1 MSTGGAGINTSA
13 VNTAVQSAKTPYAPA
28 QQDIQNILSNLGQM
42 QGTGGYNTQPETN
55 AFSQALS
62 NLNGMPNFGPAAAQT
77 ASNFLQTGG
86 DPTGL
91 LRTSAGNLQSV
102 AGEGAN
108 GGAGLNPMNTPGMQN
123 VLNTIQ
129 NDTQNSVNGQ
139 FAGAGRSLSGLNEQT
154 LARGLAQGEAVPL
167 LNQYNQNVSNM
178 EGANTQLGNISQ
190 NAAANLG
197 QGLNIAQAAP
207 GLATSVPM
215 AAEGIAQQQQQLPY
229 QTLGEE
235 TNIANILGGLGGQTI
250 GTGNT
255 QNTGSLLSALTSLF
269 GGSGGGI
276 AGGASGLLSSLFG
289 GS

>member
-13 VNTAVQSAKTPYAPA
+13 INTAAQSAKTPYAPA
-28 QQDIQNILSNLGQM
+28 QQDIANILSNLGQM

-108 GGAGLNPMNTPGMQN
+108 GGAGLNPMNTPGMQG
-123 VLNTIQ
+123 VLNTIDQ
-129 NDTQNSVNGQ
+129 DTQNAINGQ
-139 FAGAGRSLSGLNEQT
+139 FAGAGRSLSGLNTQT

-178 EGANTQLGNISQ
+178 MGANQGLGNISQ
-190 NAAANLG
+190 NATANIG

>member
-13 VNTAVQSAKTPYAPA
+13 VNTAAQSAKSPYAPA
-28 QQDIQNILSNLGQM
+28 EGDISNILGSL
-42 QGTGGYNTQPETN
+42 GGYLGGGGANSPAQNYLFNEAAGN
-55 AFSQALS
+55 IS
-62 NLNGMPNFGPAAAQT
+62 GVPNFGPAASQT
-77 ASNFLQTGG
+77 ASNIFQTGG

-129 NDTQNSVNGQ
+129 NDTQNSINGQ

-178 EGANTQLGNISQ
+178 MGANQGLGTISQ
-190 NAAANLG
+190 NAMSNLG
-197 QGLNIAQAAP
+197 QGMNIAGAAP
-207 GLATSVPM
+207 GLAASGPM
-215 AAEGIAQQQQQLPY
+215 AEEALLQQQQMQPFQYLS
-229 QTLGEE
+229 GASD
-235 TNIANILGGLGGQTI
+235 IANQLGAMGGQTI
-250 GTGNT
+250 GSGNQ

-269 GGSGGGI
+269 GGAGGGT
-276 AGGASGLLSSLFG
+276 AGGVTGLLSSLFG
-289 GS
+289 G

>member
-13 VNTAVQSAKTPYAPA
+13 INTAAQSAKTPYAPA
-28 QQDIQNILSNLGQM
+28 QQDIANILSNLGQM

-108 GGAGLNPMNTPGMQN
+108 GGAGLNPMNTPGMQG
-123 VLNTIQ
+123 VLNTIDQ
-129 NDTQNSVNGQ
+129 DTQNAINGQ
-139 FAGAGRSLSGLNEQT
+139 FAGAGRSLSGLNTQT

-178 EGANTQLGNISQ
+178 MGANQGLGNISQ
-190 NAAANLG
+190 NATANIG

-250 GTGNT
+250 GSGNQ

-269 GGSGGGI
+269 GGAGGGT
-276 AGGASGLLSSLFG
+276 AGGVTGLLSSLFG
-289 GS
+289 G

>member
-13 VNTAVQSAKTPYAPA
+13 VNTAVQSAKQPYAPA
-28 QQDIQNILSNLGQM
+28 TQDIQNILSNLGQM

-108 GGAGLNPMNTPGMQN
+108 GGAGLDPTNTPGMAN
-123 VLNTIQ
+123 VLKTIQ
-129 NDTQNSVNGQ
+129 NDVQNSVNGQ

-154 LARGLAQGEAVPL
+154 LSRGLSQGEAVPL

-178 EGANTQLGNISQ
+178 EGANAGLGTLSQ
-190 NAAANLG
+190 DAMANLG

-207 GLATSVPM
+207 GLASANPM
-215 AAEGIAQQQQQLPY
+215 AMQAIEQQQRMEPY
-229 QTLGEE
+229 QFLTQQS
-235 TNIANILGGLGGQTI
+235 NIANQLGGMGGQTI
-250 GTGNT
+250 GTASGS
-255 QNTGSLLSALTSLF
+255 NTGSLLSALTSLF